1 MTTVSILPI
10 PDDQGGCTYEAV
22 AGTSHAAG
30 STPGMALD
38 AITPQLPGGPSKTVV
53 VVHGQQVDHY
63 FTADQQKRLQL
74 LMERWRIA
82 RDSGIPIS
90 PAEEQE
96 LQELVQLE
104 VAAAGARANAIADEL
119 HR

>member
-74 LMERWRIA
+74 LMERW
-82 RDSGIPIS
+82 GIPIS

>member
-1 MTTVSILPI
+1 MTTISILPV
-10 PDDQGGCTYEAV
+10 PDNQGGCTYEAV
-22 AGTSHAAG
+22 AGASHAAG

-38 AITPQLPGGPSKTVV
+38 AITPHLPGGASKTVV
-53 VVHGQQVDHY
+53 VVHGQEVDHH
-63 FTADQQKRLQL
+63 FTAPQQERLQI

-82 RDSGIPIS
+82 RDSGISLS
-90 PAEEQE
+90 PVEEQE

-104 VAAAGARANAIADEL
+104 VAAAGARANAIAGEL